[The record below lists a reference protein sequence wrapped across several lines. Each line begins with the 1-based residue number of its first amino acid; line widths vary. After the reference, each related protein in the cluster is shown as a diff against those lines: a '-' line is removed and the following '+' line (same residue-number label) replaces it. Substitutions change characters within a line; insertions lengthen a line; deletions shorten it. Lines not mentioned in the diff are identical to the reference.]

1 MAPIISKIKLLEA
14 GTHFGHETK
23 RWNPKM
29 KPYIHGTKGK
39 THVIDLVKTIKGLEV
54 AYKVIKFH
62 AAKKGNVLFVC
73 TRRNA
78 RDIIKE
84 QAERAGSFYVN
95 QRWLGGTLTNFKT
108 IQSRVRHL
116 LILENKAKNNFEG
129 YTKKEGIKF
138 SKEMLKLQKFLEGIK
153 GMHNLPSL
161 IVVLDPNEEQNAINE
176 ARKLGIPIVGL
187 VDTNADPDSVDYIIP
202 ANDDALKTLKL
213 IMTLLTDAIVEA
225 KGGTPEIAYQNI
237 ASENPY
243 FGNRGGLNK
252 PGFRSPK
259 FVKRNVIKVLQ
270 TAAEVA
276 ESTPVVEKKAEVKTV
291 KVISKAADV
300 KVTETEKVAKP
311 ATPVKEEAKV
321 VAKKVATP
329 VKEETKVVA
338 KKEAKPTTTEDLSS
352 KKLADLKVMAKNN
365 NLKGYSAL
373 KKSEL
378 IELLKSEGVK

>member
-1 MAPIISKIKLLEA
+1 MTPIISKIKLLEA

-29 KPYIHGTKGK
+29 KPYIHGVKGK

-54 AYKVIKFH
+54 AYKVIKYH
-62 AAKKGNVLFVC
+62 ATKKGSILFVC

-78 RDIIKE
+78 RDIVKE

-161 IVVLDPNEEQNAINE
+161 IVVLDPNEEQNAIHE
-176 ARKLGIPIVGL
+176 ARKLGIPIIGL

-213 IMTLLTDAIVEA
+213 IMTLLTDAIVEV

-243 FGNRGGLNK
+243 FGNRGLNK
-252 PGFRSPK
+252 PGFKSQK
-259 FVKRNVIKVLQ
+259 FVKRNTIKVLQ
-270 TAAEVA
+270 TAAEAA
-276 ESTPVVEKKAEVKTV
+276 ENIPATPEKSETKKI
-291 KVISKAADV
+291 KVIVKAADV
-300 KVTETEKVAKP
+300 KLADAKAADVKTEAVKEVAPTPVVETNPVVAPAPKPAVETKSEKP
-311 ATPVKEEAKV
+311 ATEIDFS
-321 VAKKVATP
+321 AKKL
-329 VKEETKVVA
+329 
-338 KKEAKPTTTEDLSS
+338 TE
-352 KKLADLKVMAKNN
+352 LKVIAKEN

-378 IELLKSEGVK
+378 IQLLKTEGVK